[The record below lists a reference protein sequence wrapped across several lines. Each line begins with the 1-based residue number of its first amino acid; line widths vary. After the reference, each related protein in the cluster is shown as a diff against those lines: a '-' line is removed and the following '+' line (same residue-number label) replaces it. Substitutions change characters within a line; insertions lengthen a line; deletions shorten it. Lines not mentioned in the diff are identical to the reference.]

1 MPPGSDRKTGGS
13 KRSCIRCNQRKVGC
27 DKKSPCGRCAK
38 AGLECIHPGE
48 KRAPRKLRRPPVAEI
63 LAYLKELEAEVER
76 LRSGARPDD
85 QLDQT
90 SQPATETGSRSDG
103 EGLATTSR
111 GRLVVQGGRTRYV
124 GDEASVILG
133 DKIRELQEV
142 CDESSEEDIDPR
154 LRPSKIGPAPVPS
167 IGILGS
173 DHAAAGHS
181 PRASMTPLA
190 VSQLQAL
197 WEIYR
202 VNVAP
207 MIALLHLRSV
217 ESMILQA
224 AQDNDNLE
232 PEQGA
237 LISAVCFAAVVSMTP
252 RQCISL
258 FDEPHDTCIENYK
271 LATEHA
277 IARANLISTQDIRVL
292 QAATLFLL
300 CLRRCGDSRLVWAE
314 SAIVVRVAQRQGLHR
329 DGQRLGLSPFEIEMR
344 RRLWWHICILDMLCS
359 EDQGTD
365 TQIRSEMFDTQIPS
379 NIDIEVMAPELATM
393 PLPSLGFSDI
403 TLCIVH
409 CEMMTYLYWPS
420 KSFDERVGAMSS
432 EQRKT
437 RLHDLEAYLETKYLQ
452 RLDLDSPIQWITAVI
467 ARLTLSKAWL
477 VTRLTAAPAEPTTTT
492 TNDEIFRMAVETV
505 KFANLLHRDVR
516 ISQWAWLSKSY
527 KHRHVVAY
535 LLSELCNRPIS
546 PDTDH
551 AWEAVTQIY
560 DQWQHDDV
568 ETNDMLQK
576 PLARLMER
584 AAHLRRKKTRQS
596 TRYLPI
602 NAESNPLQAKPGQWI
617 PSSGAS
623 DGHDT
628 GLSTNG
634 MGLTP
639 SPESATD
646 VAQSLGEF
654 FGGSTSAI
662 DWLTGSLL

>member
-63 LAYLKELEAEVER
+63 LAHLKELEAEVER
-76 LRSGARPDD
+76 LRSGARPKD
-85 QLDQT
+85 QSDQT
-90 SQPATETGSRSDG
+90 SRPGTESGSRSDG

-154 LRPSKIGPAPVPS
+154 LRPSKTGPAPVPS
-167 IGILGS
+167 VGILGS

-181 PRASMTPLA
+181 PSVSMTPLP

-207 MIALLHLRSV
+207 MIALLHLRST
-217 ESMILQA
+217 EAMILQA
-224 AQDNDNLE
+224 APDNDNLD
-232 PEQGA
+232 PGHGA

-258 FDEPHDTCIENYK
+258 FDEPHDACIEKYK
-271 LATEHA
+271 RATEHA

-300 CLRRCGDSRLVWAE
+300 CLRRGSDSRLVWAQ

-329 DGQRLGLSPFEIEMR
+329 DGQRLGLSPFEVEMR

-365 TQIRSEMFDTQIPS
+365 TQIRPEMFDTHIPS
-379 NIDIEVMAPELATM
+379 NIDIEVMAPEPATM

-432 EQRKT
+432 EQKSS

-477 VTRLTAAPAEPTTTT
+477 VTRLTAAPAEPTA

-505 KFANLLHRDVR
+505 KFANLLHRDER

-576 PLARLMER
+576 PLSRLMER

-602 NAESNPLQAKPGQWI
+602 NAESNPVQAKPAQWI

-623 DGHDT
+623 DGQES
-628 GLSTNG
+628 GLSTDG

-639 SPESATD
+639 SPDSALD
-646 VAQSLGEF
+646 VAQSLSEF
-654 FGGSTSAI
+654 FSGSTSAM

>member
-63 LAYLKELEAEVER
+63 LAHLKELEAEVER
-76 LRSGARPDD
+76 LRSGARPKE
-85 QLDQT
+85 QSDQT
-90 SQPATETGSRSDG
+90 SQPGTESGSRSDR
-103 EGLATTSR
+103 EELATTSR

-133 DKIRELQEV
+133 DKV

-154 LRPSKIGPAPVPS
+154 LRPSKTGPAPVPS

-173 DHAAAGHS
+173 DHAAAGRS
-181 PRASMTPLA
+181 PSASMTPLP

-207 MIALLHLRSV
+207 MIALLHIRSM
-217 ESMILQA
+217 EAMIQQA
-224 AQDNDNLE
+224 TQDNDNLDS
-232 PEQGA
+232 EQGA

-258 FDEPHDTCIENYK
+258 FDEPHDACIENYK
-271 LATEHA
+271 RATEHA

-300 CLRRCGDSRLVWAE
+300 CLRRGSDLRLVWAQ

-365 TQIRSEMFDTQIPS
+365 TQIRPEMFDTQIPS
-379 NIDIEVMAPELATM
+379 NIDIEVMAPESATM

-432 EQRKT
+432 EQKKG

-477 VTRLTAAPAEPTTTT
+477 VTRLTAAPAEPTA

-546 PDTDH
+546 P
-551 AWEAVTQIY
+551 
-560 DQWQHDDV
+560 
-568 ETNDMLQK
+568 
-576 PLARLMER
+576 
-584 AAHLRRKKTRQS
+584 
-596 TRYLPI
+596 
-602 NAESNPLQAKPGQWI
+602 
-617 PSSGAS
+617 
-623 DGHDT
+623 
-628 GLSTNG
+628 
-634 MGLTP
+634 
-639 SPESATD
+639 
-646 VAQSLGEF
+646 
-654 FGGSTSAI
+654 
-662 DWLTGSLL
+662 